1 MPRTE
6 VGKVMGTFLSITTF
20 EEKGEAAIVPIYRA
34 FWDIEQAVSRFLPDS
49 DLSKICQVAGEKSVS
64 VSPLCLSIL
73 KTSVKQAKFTEGIFD
88 PTVGALTALWNVG
101 QNNEKVPQKE
111 EIRRAESFIDYR
123 RILIDGDTVF
133 LKEKG
138 MSLDLGGMAKE
149 YALHKA
155 AEIAEDLDVPALL
168 IDAGGD
174 MCLVGNKPD
183 GSAWRMGVQ
192 HPRRKETLAAAI
204 SMTEWD
210 TIETS
215 GDYRRFLAKD
225 DVFQSHIFQLHKD
238 SEPLISATLIYKR
251 GKDMLPITGAACVAG
266 GLARTAKWLEMLPEV
281 EGIFITADRKV
292 YVTEGISFV
301 TKILTK
307 DLQRKALILNR

>member
-20 EEKGEAAIVPIYRA
+20 EEKGGAAIVPIYRA
-34 FWDIEQAVSRFLPDS
+34 FWEIEQAVSRFLPGS
-49 DLSKICQVAGEKSVS
+49 DLSKICQGAGEKSVA

-73 KTSVKQAKFTEGIFD
+73 QTAMKQAEFTDGIFD

-111 EIRRAESFIDYR
+111 EIRRAESLIDYR
-123 RILIDGDTVF
+123 RIHIDGDAVF
-133 LKEKG
+133 LTEKG

-155 AEIAEDLDVPALL
+155 AEIAKDLKVPALL

-174 MCLVGNKPD
+174 MCLLGNKPD
-183 GSAWRMGVQ
+183 GSVWRMGVQ

-215 GDYRRFLAKD
+215 GDYRRFLAKE
-225 DVFQSHIFQLHKD
+225 DVFQSHIFQLHTD

-251 GKDMLPITGAACVAG
+251 GKEMLPITGAACVAG
-266 GLARTAKWLEMLPEV
+266 GLGKTAKWLEKLPGV

-307 DLQRKALILNR
+307 DLSRKALILNR

>member
-20 EEKGEAAIVPIYRA
+20 EEKGEAAIAPIYRA
-34 FWDIEQAVSRFLPDS
+34 FWEVEQAVSRFLPES
-49 DLSKICQVAGEKSVS
+49 DLSKICQVAGEKPVK

-73 KTSVKQAKFTEGIFD
+73 ETAIKQAEFTEGIFD

-101 QNNEKVPQKE
+101 QNNEKVPQRE
-111 EIRRAESFIDYR
+111 EIRRAESLIDYR
-123 RILIDGDTVF
+123 RISIDGDTVF

-138 MSLDLGGMAKE
+138 MALDLGGMAKE
-149 YALHKA
+149 FALHRA
-155 AEIAEDLDVPALL
+155 AEMAKDLDVPAIL

-174 MCLVGNKPD
+174 MCLLGQKPD
-183 GSAWRMGVQ
+183 GNVWRMGVQ

-225 DVFQSHIFQLHKD
+225 DVFQSHIFSLQKD
-238 SEPLISATLIYKR
+238 SAPLISATLIYKR
-251 GKDMLPITGAACVAG
+251 GREMLPLTGAACIAG
-266 GLARTAKWLEMLPEV
+266 GLARTAKWLEKLPGV
-281 EGIFITADRKV
+281 EGIFITADRKA
-292 YVTEGISFV
+292 YVTEGISSV
-301 TKILTK
+301 TKILTE
-307 DLQRKALILNR
+307 DLTRKALILNR